1 MGCNGIFGRFAIL
14 TFIHSRMAIPLF
26 FLLIDFFPLFI
37 FLWFFHHLTTKEQLV
52 SLSPVLFQLIVL
64 SIAALLSG
72 DDLLVAF
79 AFGLGIPF
87 LLLNIIT
94 LAGAFSAAYCY
105 RWGWK
110 SSAKVVVCATF
121 AFMLM
126 SAVLF
131 AK

>member
-1 MGCNGIFGRFAIL
+1 
-14 TFIHSRMAIPLF
+14 MAIPLF

-64 SIAALLSG
+64 FVAALLSG

-105 RWGWK
+105 RQGWK
-110 SSAKVVVCATF
+110 SSATVVVCTTF

>member
-1 MGCNGIFGRFAIL
+1 
-14 TFIHSRMAIPLF
+14 MAVLLF
-26 FLLIDFFPLFI
+26 FLLINFFPLFI

-64 SIAALLSG
+64 FVAALLSG

-105 RWGWK
+105 RRGWK
-110 SSAKVVVCATF
+110 SSAKVVVCTTF

-126 SAVLF
+126 SAALF